1 MSSFKAL
8 QVSEDGQGHFALR
21 IVERAIDELPA
32 GEVLIRV
39 RYSSLNYKRALGQ
52 RQSRRDPPVSAYTG
66 YRCGGGGRGVERR

>member
-8 QVSEDGQGHFALR
+8 QVSEDGQGHFASR

-39 RYSSLNYKRALGQ
+39 RYFLVELQGRALRQ
-52 RQSRRDPPVSAYTG
+52 R
-66 YRCGGGGRGVERR
+66 